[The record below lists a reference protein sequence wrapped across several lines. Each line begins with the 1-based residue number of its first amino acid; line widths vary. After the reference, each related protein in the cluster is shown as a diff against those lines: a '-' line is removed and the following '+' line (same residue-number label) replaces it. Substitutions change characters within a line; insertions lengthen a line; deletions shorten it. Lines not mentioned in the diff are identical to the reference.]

1 MKVLVVGGGG
11 REHAICW
18 KLKQSPSVHELYCA
32 PGNGGIASIAQCNLQ
47 KNIELRPI
55 ARFFLH
61 FSVKKVQFFIE
72 SPLKS
77 GTYHHRKMVR
87 RRACHMGYEADFFRC
102 RSRLSC
108 LRSIHRSAV
117 SVRKHPVFVNFH
129 VGRHEYMVYA

>member
-1 MKVLVVGGGG
+1 MPAAFASWGAVYCESLACNGFIVKRLIIVKLSAWKV
-11 REHAICW
+11 
-18 KLKQSPSVHELYCA
+18 SSVNAGCKFTKKYR
-32 PGNGGIASIAQCNLQ
+32 IAANRSL
-47 KNIELRPI
+47 
-55 ARFFLH
+55 FFAL
-61 FSVKKVQFFIE
+61 FSQKVQFFIE